1 MVNNRV
7 IQMKVRKKVQHLIF
21 YNNLKSCVVATDTLK
36 SSSGDASQL
45 KEAVIS
51 SRGSDGQESA
61 VPDAGS
67 STESDAMISVLKDV
81 TSFKKFQKTVKKN
94 IFYQEKRIIFQ
105 HSNPNNNNIY
115 NAGVV
120 DENAE
125 SNFILIHYKTNY

>member
-51 SRGSDGQESA
+51 SRGNDGQESA

-81 TSFKKFQKTVKKN
+81 TSFKKFQKTVEKN